1 MWLKHKGLWLPS
13 HVTGATAAD
22 VSFASAY
29 GEVRENEGEGERE
42 RESISMNLSASY
54 IAVPTH
60 PLTDGNLPESSAD
73 SRQCDGHAPDKH
85 RWS

>member
-42 RESISMNLSASY
+42 RERERERA
-54 IAVPTH
+54 
-60 PLTDGNLPESSAD
+60 
-73 SRQCDGHAPDKH
+73 
-85 RWS
+85 